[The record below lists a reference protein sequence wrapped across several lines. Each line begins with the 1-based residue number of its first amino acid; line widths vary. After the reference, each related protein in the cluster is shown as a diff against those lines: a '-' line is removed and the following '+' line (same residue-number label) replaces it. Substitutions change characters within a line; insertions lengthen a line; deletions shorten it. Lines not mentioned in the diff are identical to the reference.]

1 MRHGCRSRTSWL
13 SRDSGIVAVYI
24 GRVAGEPLASSLP
37 ASSVPAPAGW
47 AWVRF
52 DRRAAELALT
62 IATLLL
68 VVASA
73 LADRLGL
80 SGSLHRTIDVAAYV
94 TGGWFAVG
102 STVPRLLRGEF
113 DIDFLML
120 LAAGGAALT
129 GSPREGA
136 ILLFLFSLSNTL
148 QTYAMARSRHAISRL
163 LQRRP
168 RHATVLRN
176 GGEIQVLLEA
186 LAVGD
191 RMLVRP
197 GEMVPTDGVVRE
209 GLTEMNEAS
218 ITGESTPVEKRAG
231 SLAYAGAMN
240 GTGAVDVEVTRLAE
254 DSTLARIVKM
264 VESAETHKAQSQR
277 FLERAESVYAWAVL
291 SIVILLVLVPW
302 LVLGRAFDL
311 SLYRGMVFLVVA
323 SPCALVISTPAAIL
337 SAIAT
342 GARHGILFKG
352 GAYLESMAEVRVI
365 VLDKTG
371 TLTTGRPGVTDV
383 ILGPHAPPGFT
394 EDSLL
399 AYAAALESRSE
410 HPFAREI
417 VRAANARRIELPPMR
432 DFVALPGRG
441 VHATLDGYKVW
452 IGGDRLYREHGEA
465 IAPELASAQARLEA
479 EGKSALI
486 VHRELDRHG
495 PIGRHE
501 SSGGWLGIIA
511 MADTVRAGVPETI
524 RRFKALGI
532 ARTVML
538 TGDNPTVA
546 RSVAA
551 HAGVDEVHA
560 SLLPEDKVRLLG
572 EIRAAHGPV
581 MMIGDGVND
590 APALAS
596 ASVGVAMGAAG
607 TDLALESAHCVL
619 MGDDLGKVV
628 YALSLSRRAVRTVIA
643 NLAFSAAVI
652 LVLLAALFTV
662 GIPLPLGV
670 VGHEGSTLIV
680 CANGLRL
687 LRTPREDKS

>member
-1 MRHGCRSRTSWL
+1 
-13 SRDSGIVAVYI
+13 
-24 GRVAGEPLASSLP
+24 
-37 ASSVPAPAGW
+37 
-47 AWVRF
+47 
-52 DRRAAELALT
+52 
-62 IATLLL
+62 
-68 VVASA
+68 
-73 LADRLGL
+73 
-80 SGSLHRTIDVAAYV
+80 
-94 TGGWFAVG
+94 
-102 STVPRLLRGEF
+102 
-113 DIDFLML
+113 
-120 LAAGGAALT
+120 
-129 GSPREGA
+129 
-136 ILLFLFSLSNTL
+136 
-148 QTYAMARSRHAISRL
+148 MARSRHAISRL

-176 GGEIQVLLEA
+176 GAEVLLPIE
-186 LAVGD
+186 LLTVGD
-191 RMLVRP
+191 VMLVRP
-197 GEMVPTDGVVRE
+197 GEMVPTDGVVRQ
-209 GLTEMNEAS
+209 GFTEMNEAS
-218 ITGESTPVEKRAG
+218 ITGESTPAEKGPG

-264 VESAETHKAQSQR
+264 VESAETHKARSQR
-277 FLERAESVYAWAVL
+277 FLERAESVYAWTILTAV
-291 SIVILLVLVPW
+291 VLLVLVPW
-302 LVLGRAFDL
+302 LVRGRPFDV
-311 SLYRGMVFLVVA
+311 SLYRAMVFLVVA

-337 SAIAT
+337 SAIAN

-383 ILGPHAPPGFT
+383 ILGPNAPPGFT
-394 EDSLL
+394 EDRLL

-410 HPFAREI
+410 HPLAREI
-417 VRAANARRIELPPMR
+417 GRAADARRIDLPPMT

-441 VHATLDGYKVW
+441 VHATIDGYKVW
-452 IGGDRLYREHGEA
+452 IGGDRLYREHGEQ
-465 IAPELASAQARLEA
+465 IAPALAAVQARLEA

-486 VHRELDRHG
+486 LHRELDRRG
-495 PIGRHE
+495 TIGTHE

-511 MADTVRAGVPETI
+511 MADTMRADVPDTI

-532 ARTVML
+532 TRTVML
-538 TGDNPTVA
+538 TGDNETVA
-546 RSVAA
+546 RTVAER
-551 HAGVDEVHA
+551 AGIDEVHA
-560 SLLPEDKVRLLG
+560 SLLPEDKVRLLR
-572 EIRAAHGPV
+572 EIRATHGPV

-590 APALAS
+590 APALAN

-619 MGDDLGKVV
+619 MGDDLGKVA
-628 YALSLSRRAVRTVIA
+628 YALALSRRAVRIVVA

-652 LVLLAALFTV
+652 LVLITALFTV

-687 LRTPREDKS
+687 LRTPGRWGR